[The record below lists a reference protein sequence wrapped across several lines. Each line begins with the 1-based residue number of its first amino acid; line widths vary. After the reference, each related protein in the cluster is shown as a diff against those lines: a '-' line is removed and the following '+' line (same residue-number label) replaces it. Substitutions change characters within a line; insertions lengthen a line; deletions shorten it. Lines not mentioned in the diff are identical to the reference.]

1 MRAAMQHTPADDE
14 TVIRITA
21 QRSGGRLVAA
31 SLTVPAG
38 LSPAPAVIG
47 LAPHEAVAAL
57 AARAVHSPRAHAHAL
72 RLACDAAL
80 GLPPP
85 ELAHQ
90 LATERELAAEAADA
104 HLQRLLID
112 WPPCFGFEAR
122 HSRFG
127 ELHRRLAA
135 DANTTAAA
143 SFALGGEV
151 LDLVARELLAGF
163 FNRIRLPHGLADFI
177 ERANAGGALGS
188 VLAELIGIGAS
199 EAPAGGSVQLLG
211 TLSAA
216 AWAAAVGDWPS
227 DEFIATPTFAGAPAE
242 TGPLARHALSPLV
255 RLLLDR
261 GHRISARLFAKAI
274 DLADCASRMRYP
286 LTDNLPPLVDAASP
300 AAGIGVARAETARGV
315 LLLWVRLAEDR
326 IADCV
331 VVPVRAWNF
340 HPRGAFYREATGWAG
355 EHDAALR
362 RLALLALAL
371 DPSLPYRIE
380 LIDNGRKAKKPAGT
394 PAASD

>member
-1 MRAAMQHTPADDE
+1 MPHPHADDE
-14 TVIRITA
+14 AVIRIRA
-21 QRSGGRLVAA
+21 HCRGGRLSSS
-31 SLTVPAG
+31 SLRLPAG
-38 LSPAPAVIG
+38 IAPAPALIG
-47 LAPHEAVAAL
+47 LAADEAVATL
-57 AARAVHSPRAHAHAL
+57 AARATHSPRAHACAL

-85 ELAHQ
+85 DQAQQ
-90 LATERELAAEAADA
+90 LATERALAAEAADA
-104 HLQRLLID
+104 HLQRLLVD
-112 WPPCFGFEAR
+112 WPPCFGFDAR
-122 HSRFG
+122 HSRFA
-127 ELHRRLAA
+127 EFHRRLVA
-135 DANTTAAA
+135 DADAAT

-188 VLAELIGIGAS
+188 VLVEMIGIGAS

-227 DEFIATPTFAGAPAE
+227 ADFIATPTFAGAPAE
-242 TGPLARHALSPLV
+242 TGPLARHAQAALV

-286 LTDNLPPLVDAASP
+286 LTDDLPPLVDAASP
-300 AAGIGVARAETARGV
+300 APGTGVARIETARGV
-315 LLLWVRLAEDR
+315 VLLWLRLVEGR
-326 IADCV
+326 VADCV
-331 VVPVRAWNF
+331 IVPPLAWNF
-340 HPRGAFYREATGWAG
+340 HPQGAFIREGSGWAARG
-355 EHDAALR
+355 REAALR
-362 RLALLALAL
+362 RLNLLALAL

-380 LIDNGRKAKKPAGT
+380 LIDEDDAG
-394 PAASD
+394 AATGAAGS

>member
-1 MRAAMQHTPADDE
+1 MQHTHADDE
-14 TVIRITA
+14 AVIRISA
-21 QRSGGRLVAA
+21 HRSGGRLTAA
-31 SLTVPAG
+31 SPILPAG
-38 LSPAPAVIG
+38 IAPAPALIG
-47 LAPHEAVAAL
+47 LTPEEAVATL
-57 AARAVHSPRAHAHAL
+57 AARATHSPRGHARAL
-72 RLACDAAL
+72 CLACDAAL

-85 ELAHQ
+85 DHERQ
-90 LATERELAAEAADA
+90 LATERALAAEAADA

-122 HSRFG
+122 HSRFA
-127 ELHRRLAA
+127 EFHRRLVTVA
-135 DANTTAAA
+135 DAAA

-177 ERANAGGALGS
+177 ERANAGGGLGS
-188 VLAELIGIGAS
+188 VLVEMIGIGAS

-216 AWAAAVGDWPS
+216 AWAAAVGDWP
-227 DEFIATPTFAGAPAE
+227 DADFAAAPTFAGAPAE
-242 TGPLARHALSPLV
+242 TGPLARHAQSPLV

-286 LTDNLPPLVDAASP
+286 LTDDLPPLVDATSP
-300 AAGIGVARAETARGV
+300 VAGVGMARVETARGV
-315 LLLWVRLAEDR
+315 VLLWVRLAEGR
-326 IADCV
+326 VADCV
-331 VVPVRAWNF
+331 IVPVLAWNF
-340 HPRGAFYREATGWAG
+340 HPQSAFNREASGWAASG
-355 EHDAALR
+355 HDAALR
-362 RLALLALAL
+362 RLHLLALAL

-380 LIDNGRKAKKPAGT
+380 LIEDDAAQGGGEAGT
-394 PAASD
+394 RA